1 MGRKNSPSERERELQ
16 NLIAQYEAVK
26 AKNESLYLDGDQLA
40 DIADLYASE
49 RKFKEAQE
57 VITYGLGLHP
67 GHTDLMVEQAYLF
80 LDLNHPQKAK
90 EVAELITDTYSSN
103 VKLLLAELLL
113 NEGKLDAADQM
124 LDRREKR
131 PGHPGRYC
139 LPVHRLRLSGERRTM
154 AQTGCGDVQR

>member
-1 MGRKNSPSERERELQ
+1 
-16 NLIAQYEAVK
+16 
-26 AKNESLYLDGDQLA
+26 
-40 DIADLYASE
+40 
-49 RKFKEAQE
+49 
-57 VITYGLGLHP
+57 
-67 GHTDLMVEQAYLF
+67 MVEQAYLF
-80 LDLNHPQKAK
+80 LDLNQPQKAK

-124 LDRREKR
+124 LDSIEEEEKKR

-154 AQTGCGDVQR
+154 AQKGRGDVQR